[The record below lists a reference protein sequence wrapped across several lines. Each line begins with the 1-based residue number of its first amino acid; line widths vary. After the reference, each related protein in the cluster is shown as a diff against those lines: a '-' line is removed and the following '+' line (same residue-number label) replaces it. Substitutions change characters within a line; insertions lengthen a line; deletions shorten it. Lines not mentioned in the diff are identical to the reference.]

1 MLGLRD
7 QDLGLRILE
16 SRLALRMWVKALKN
30 PLPLTSTLRTYVMI
44 SAHIDSGAGRGG
56 GVGALEGVISRGS
69 GVIRIVCCGMLYTY
83 SYIYL

>member
-1 MLGLRD
+1 MLGLRG
-7 QDLGLRILE
+7 QDLGLRMLE
-16 SRLALRMWVKALKN
+16 SGLALGMWVKALKN

-56 GVGALEGVISRGS
+56 GGALEGVISRGS
-69 GVIRIVCCGMLYTY
+69 GVSRIVCCGMLYTY